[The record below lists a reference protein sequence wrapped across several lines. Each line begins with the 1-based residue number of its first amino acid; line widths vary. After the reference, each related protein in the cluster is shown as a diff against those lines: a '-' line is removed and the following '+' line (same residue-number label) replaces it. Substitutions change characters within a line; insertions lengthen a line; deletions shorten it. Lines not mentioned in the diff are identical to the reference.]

1 MQGPA
6 YPPEKTLSMVF
17 TQVESLLQTASQR
30 QPPIQLKPAELQRSL
45 DLHAKSINEF
55 RFYKE
60 LLTSLWSP
68 KAVSQ
73 LMTVRKNAL
82 VLKKLSNHPGL
93 QMDKVVLGMDDW
105 SGLVVRILSNH
116 SNANAILVQFQ
127 ANLEKLSKENSAL
140 KSMKEN
146 ITRVTLTTVIE
157 CLIISLNKQTKYFDD
172 SGKHVLEERINFT
185 GSPERPKLTASHLKK
200 ENQNPFENSA
210 KSISKSSPPDSPLKM
225 ANAIVSPPPK
235 IARQSSKEHLKLAK
249 TDKRE
254 ADPLDALADK
264 RYD

>member
-1 MQGPA
+1 MQNTA

-17 TQVESLLQTASQR
+17 TQIESLQQTAGQR
-30 QPPIQLKPAELQRSL
+30 QPPILLKPADLQRSI
-45 DLHAKSINEF
+45 DFHAKSINEF

-68 KAVSQ
+68 KAIAQ
-73 LMTVRKNAL
+73 MMTVRKNAL

-93 QMDKVVLGMDDW
+93 QMDKVILGMDDW

-127 ANLEKLSKENSAL
+127 ANLERLSKENSNL
-140 KSMKEN
+140 KTMKEN

-157 CLIISLNKQTKYFDD
+157 CLIISLNKQNKYYDD
-172 SGKHVLEERINFT
+172 TGKHVLEERINVH
-185 GSPERPKLTASHLKK
+185 GSPERPKLAGSNQKK
-200 ENQNPFENSA
+200 ENQNPFETSA

-225 ANAIVSPPPK
+225 ANTIISPPMK
-235 IARQSSKEHLKLAK
+235 LTRQSSKEQQKQGK
-249 TDKRE
+249 SDKRE
-254 ADPLDALADK
+254 ADPLEVLAEK
-264 RYD
+264 K